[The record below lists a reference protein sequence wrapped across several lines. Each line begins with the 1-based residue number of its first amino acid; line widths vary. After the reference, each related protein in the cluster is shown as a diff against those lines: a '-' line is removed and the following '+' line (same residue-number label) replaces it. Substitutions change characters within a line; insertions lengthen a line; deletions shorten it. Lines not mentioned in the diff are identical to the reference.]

1 MTVPTTPVGRRGNRP
16 APRDVFRSDCPTRP
30 ILEAVTSRWG
40 VLILSALTD
49 GPQRFYELRD
59 RIEGV
64 SEKMLSQNL
73 RVLTRDGLVERT
85 VTPTVPIQVTYRLT
99 ALGGDLT
106 LRLRAL
112 VSWIGDHTDKILDSQ
127 LRHDQ
132 AARLAARR
140 GA

>member
-1 MTVPTTPVGRRGNRP
+1 MTASTSPVARRGNHP
-16 APRDVFRSDCPTRP
+16 ATRDVFKVNCPGRP
-30 ILEAVTSRWG
+30 ILDAVTSRWG

-99 ALGGDLT
+99 TLGADLT

-112 VSWIGDHTDKILDSQ
+112 VSWIGDHTDQILDAQ

-132 AARLAARR
+132 AARVAERR
-140 GA
+140 A